1 MYMFVCLFEQTNT
14 RIVWVYRKSVCD
26 YECAMRA
33 YVTMS
38 VPVVLIVCLRDVL
51 YMVYMLHDA

>member
-1 MYMFVCLFEQTNT
+1 
-14 RIVWVYRKSVCD
+14 
-26 YECAMRA
+26 MRA